1 MLQRA
6 HGVGGCVDSDMGCC
20 GPNHGTGLLTT
31 VSRSSHH
38 QPGSFPG
45 FLLVF
50 TLPVQY
56 AIRVLKG
63 YPVDLLMQ
71 TIPQFVQVL
80 RYDKQGY
87 IAKYIL
93 EAAIASPVLA
103 HQLIWNMQ
111 TNLYTFEA
119 AALGMPSHA
128 VQRR

>member
-1 MLQRA
+1 MSCNHTDGSASQILTWAAVAPITALDFLRLYPGHPIVSQACIALHTTGGA
-6 HGVGGCVDSDMGCC
+6 HVM
-20 GPNHGTGLLTT
+20 
-31 VSRSSHH
+31 
-38 QPGSFPG
+38 
-45 FLLVF
+45 
-50 TLPVQY
+50 QY

-111 TNLYTFEA
+111 TNMFTFA
-119 AALGMPSHA
+119 WLHA
-128 VQRR
+128 DFDLTCVQ